1 MGISSS
7 LFDNFLISGLPK
19 ERRVAMQHSL
29 NVVPVNIIEEQKH
42 ACDHGLFAD
51 DLITTLHKMYDDK
64 VPRLDG
70 FPCDF
75 YKATWICL
83 RPRLL

>member
-7 LFDNFLISGLPK
+7 LFDDFSILGLPK
-19 ERRVAMQHSL
+19 EREVAMQHCL

-42 ACDHGLFAD
+42 PCDHGLSVD
-51 DLITTLHKMYDDK
+51 DLITTLHEMYDDK
-64 VPRLDG
+64 VPRFDG

-75 YKATWICL
+75 YKATWIFL